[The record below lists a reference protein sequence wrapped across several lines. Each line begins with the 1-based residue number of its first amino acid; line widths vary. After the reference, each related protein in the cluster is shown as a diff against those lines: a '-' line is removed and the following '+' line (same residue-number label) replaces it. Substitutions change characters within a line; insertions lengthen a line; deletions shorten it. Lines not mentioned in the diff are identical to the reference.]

1 MIRLFRLSF
10 LHGLAGL
17 MLGVLDAGAAAAQP
31 ATAAGRQPAAAAAA
45 QPVPAANGCLAC
57 HAALSQPAWS
67 APANLFRGGDVHQE
81 RGFACVDCH
90 GGDSATNDKARA
102 KDPARGFR
110 GKPAGP
116 QIVTVC
122 ARCHS
127 DAELMRRFAPRQRV
141 DQATEYAS
149 SVHGKRLA
157 AGDRQVAT
165 CISCH
170 GAHGI
175 RAVND
180 VRSPAFPTN
189 VASTCGAC
197 HSNPEHMKG
206 YTLAGGK
213 PIPTN
218 QRAEYERS
226 VHYAALTKRN
236 DLSAPTCNDCHGNHG
251 AAPPGVGAVANVCG
265 TCHAVFAAKF
275 ATSVHSQ
282 IFDRA
287 CVECHS
293 NHAVLPP
300 SDEMLGTSAPAIC
313 VTCHDS
319 RDDAGYIVAGTMR
332 SSIDRLKRAIET
344 NGELIARVQN
354 AGMEVS
360 GQELALGEARTK
372 LTQARMEMHAFSP
385 AAVDPVV
392 DDGMK
397 ILAGVEQAGAR
408 ALADLQFRRR
418 GLFVSLGAILLV
430 VVALFFK
437 IRELDRRRQ

>member
-1 MIRLFRLSF
+1 MNRMARFALLC
-10 LHGLAGL
+10 GLATL
-17 MLGVLDAGAAAAQP
+17 LLGSLSAGEVWAQ
-31 ATAAGRQPAAAAAA
+31 TVQ
-45 QPVPAANGCLAC
+45 VPADGCLTC
-57 HAALSQPAWS
+57 HASLSQPALS
-67 APANLFRGGDVHQE
+67 APAKAFPGDVHQQ
-81 RGFACVDCH
+81 RGFTCVDCH
-90 GGDSATNDKARA
+90 GGDPTTDDKVRA
-102 KDPARGFR
+102 KDAARGFR
-110 GKPAGP
+110 GKPSGS

-127 DAELMRRFAPRQRV
+127 DAELMRKFAPRERV

-157 AGDRQVAT
+157 AGDLRVAT
-165 CISCH
+165 CTSCH

-175 RAVND
+175 RQVND

-197 HSNPEHMKG
+197 HSSPEHMKG
-206 YTLAGGK
+206 YTLTGGK

-226 VHYAALTKRN
+226 VHFAALTKRN

-293 NHAVLPP
+293 NHAILPP
-300 SDEMLGTSAPAIC
+300 SDEMLGTSGPAIC
-313 VTCHDS
+313 LTCHDG
-319 RDDAGYIVAGTMR
+319 RDDAGFIAAGKMR
-332 SSIDRLKRAIET
+332 ASIDRLKSAIDK
-344 NGELIARVQN
+344 NADLLAHLQN

-360 GQELALGEARTK
+360 SQELALAEARTK

-385 AAVDPVV
+385 PAVDPVV

-397 ILAGVEQAGAR
+397 ILGGVEEAGAR
-408 ALADLQFRRR
+408 ALADLRFRRR

-430 VVALFFK
+430 VVALALK
-437 IRELDRRRQ
+437 IRDLDRRRS